1 MNIGEPMRELQV
13 EPLMYPAAMPSAPAE
28 PQPTP
33 TPEPVEAP
41 E

>member
-13 EPLMYPAAMPSAPAE
+13 EPLMYPAAMPSAPVE
-28 PQPTP
+28 PQPAP

>member
-13 EPLMYPAAMPSAPAE
+13 EPLLFPSAMPAAPAE
-28 PQPTP
+28 PQPAI